1 MKNNYYIDENLKEG
15 FNPFEDLGNSLF
27 NEPNDKITQV
37 DIDWSL
43 SDDDIEM
50 RKYNYKSLT
59 KL

>member
-43 SDDDIEM
+43 SDDDI
-50 RKYNYKSLT
+50 
-59 KL
+59 